1 MASGGAHTGPTPPDG
16 PGSPSLLPDARRQ
29 PKRPRDDLD
38 PDPEAHP
45 ERSDGDTSPDTSDDE
60 DAVDSTAVGQAQTQ
74 GVILQDGMHRA
85 TIAPGLAKV
94 CSVAAHTPITVFSL
108 TRPPSHPHGYR
119 TVLHRA
125 VPHRT
130 APHRTASHR
139 TAPHRTAPHRTTPHR
154 ITPHRTAPPHPAPSR
169 PIPSHPP
176 SRTALHPSP
185 PHATR

>member
-60 DAVDSTAVGQAQTQ
+60 DAADSTAVGQAQTQ
-74 GVILQDGMHRA
+74 GVILQDGTHRA

-94 CSVAAHTPITVFSL
+94 CSITAHTSITVCSL
-108 TRPPSHPHGYR
+108 TPSAHKPTTSTRTDRAHGAR
-119 TVLHRA
+119 RC
-125 VPHRT
+125 
-130 APHRTASHR
+130 
-139 TAPHRTAPHRTTPHR
+139 
-154 ITPHRTAPPHPAPSR
+154 
-169 PIPSHPP
+169 
-176 SRTALHPSP
+176 
-185 PHATR
+185 